1 MTFKIFNCYK
11 GFVEV
16 DVGQKEINFIV
27 VTVLQG
33 DEIVQVYFKDGTS
46 VEIDPCGVFDGLAR
60 TVDFYDDTYVVL
72 PDRLNKWID
81 IGNSSDRP
89 VKTRQ
94 NYFSSIKSIDSL
106 DETVNGVKIAQS
118 KRRDDND
125 GADDLHTSSL
135 KVING
140 SGEIPEGYL
149 EIPLWLF

>member
-33 DEIVQVYFKDGTS
+33 DEIVRLYFKDGTS
-46 VEIDPCGVFDGLAR
+46 VEVDSCHVFDGLQR

-72 PDRLNKWID
+72 PDRLTKWID
-81 IGNSSDRP
+81 IGEKHENP
-89 VKTRQ
+89 VNTRR
-94 NYFSSIKSIDSL
+94 NYFSSIDSIDDL

-118 KRRDDND
+118 KRRDDD

-135 KVING
+135 KVLNG
-140 SGEIPEGYL
+140 SEEIPDGY
-149 EIPLWLF
+149 IQIFPWPL